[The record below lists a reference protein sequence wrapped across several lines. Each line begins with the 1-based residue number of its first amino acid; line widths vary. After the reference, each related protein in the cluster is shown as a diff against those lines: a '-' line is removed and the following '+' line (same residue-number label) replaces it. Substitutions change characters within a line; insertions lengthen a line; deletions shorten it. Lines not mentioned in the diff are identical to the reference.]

1 MRGLRRLMAL
11 VSGVAMLPFLAI
23 LATVAL
29 AALFGCDVNEGGPQ
43 ACMVLGTDWGGF
55 LSGLLAFGWLGLLTI
70 PFLMGIF
77 LVWLSIEA
85 FVWWRKRRK
94 ARRQNANEAA

>member
-1 MRGLRRLMAL
+1 MRGLRRLMAI

-23 LATVAL
+23 LATVGL

-43 ACMVLGTDWGGF
+43 ACMALGTDWGGF
-55 LSGLLAFGWLGLLTI
+55 LSSLLTFGWLGLVTI

-77 LVWLSIEA
+77 VIWLSIEA

-94 ARRQNANEAA
+94 ARRLIEDEAA